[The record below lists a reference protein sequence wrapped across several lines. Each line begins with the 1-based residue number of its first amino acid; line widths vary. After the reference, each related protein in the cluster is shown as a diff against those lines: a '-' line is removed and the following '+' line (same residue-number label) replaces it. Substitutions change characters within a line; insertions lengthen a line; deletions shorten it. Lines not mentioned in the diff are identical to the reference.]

1 MDPIPHPD
9 YWIAVIPPQVLER
22 PVRVKPVLDG
32 GFVETHCP
40 LCDEW
45 LSPEV
50 YRCPACK
57 LTLDWRGY
65 RNARRAAWNSVKDWL
80 LDRITYAEP
89 PPVDEAVE
97 VGEALLDTAYGAIPN
112 ARALLDDADDKPL
125 RWLLRR
131 WDWCRRNQ

>member
-1 MDPIPHPD
+1 MAQSRSLPLPRLQAHPGL
-9 YWIAVIPPQVLER
+9 AR
-22 PVRVKPVLDG
+22 
-32 GFVETHCP
+32 
-40 LCDEW
+40 
-45 LSPEV
+45 LSQ
-50 YRCPACK
+50 
-57 LTLDWRGY
+57 
-65 RNARRAAWNSVKDWL
+65 RAAWNSVKDWL